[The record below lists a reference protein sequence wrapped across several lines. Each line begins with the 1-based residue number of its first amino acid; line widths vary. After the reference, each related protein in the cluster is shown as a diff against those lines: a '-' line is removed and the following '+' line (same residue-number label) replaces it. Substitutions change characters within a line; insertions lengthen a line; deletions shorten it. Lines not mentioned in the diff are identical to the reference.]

1 MIAGDRMLQ
10 VLSLGAIQELWL
22 FVFLPQCAVIL
33 YDTRSRHLYS
43 FVKRAKI
50 LFNSQW
56 DHFLRAPDDV
66 GASQCLFL
74 TVKCKLHCSL
84 LCTKGQAGKDIMCH
98 LLRNLFP

>member
-74 TVKCKLHCSL
+74 TVKCNYIVPCCAPKGKQERT
-84 LCTKGQAGKDIMCH
+84 LCVIS
-98 LLRNLFP
+98 